1 MPLATLLQLV
11 QILSA
16 AGSAA
21 VELTKVVEAVRA
33 RGDTKLTPAELT
45 TVRSHVEAHVNAL
58 TAIPED
64 AFDEMTA
71 LEETSGA

>member
-33 RGDTKLTPAELT
+33 RGDTKLTDEEA
-45 TVRSHVEAHVNAL
+45 AHVQGVVAAHTDAL
-58 TAIPED
+58 STYD
-64 AFDEMTA
+64 ASTNN
-71 LEETSGA
+71 G